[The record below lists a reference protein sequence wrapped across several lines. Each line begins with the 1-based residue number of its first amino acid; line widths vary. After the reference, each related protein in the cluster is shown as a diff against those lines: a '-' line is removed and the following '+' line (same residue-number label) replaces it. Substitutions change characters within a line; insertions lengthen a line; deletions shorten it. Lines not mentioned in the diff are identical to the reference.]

1 MAAEPLSLIAQE
13 LAEVKE
19 AQQLA
24 DKYGW
29 ADDNKDYMSM
39 KNDIRKKYKGLMKM
53 SKMTIKTE
61 MGSSSAKKEKIIW
74 VDSAKKDAGDFTEA
88 VTLLPEVFGP
98 GKYGTSGVN
107 SRGGQQN
114 FKDEI
119 CAWKR
124 VAKDGK
130 HYRILEHTTGYF
142 FQEGFLHSQMTEQG
156 EEEDE
161 KEEGEGADEGDN
173 DEEEEE
179 QAPPHPRSRREEAR
193 ELFRLLCLPRQL
205 RQLPR
210 RVRSR
215 PSARHPASAASR
227 ARDTYPR
234 MYPYVSYMYRECILC
249 VMYLR
254 VKIHCILKRILN
266 VS

>member
-53 SKMTIKTE
+53 SKMTMKTE
-61 MGSSSAKKEKIIW
+61 MGSSSAKQTKKEKIIW
-74 VDSAKKDAGDFTEA
+74 VDSAKKDAGDFAEA

-98 GKYGTSGVN
+98 GKYGTSGVK

-142 FQEGFLHSQMTEQG
+142 FQEGFLPSQTTESG
-156 EEEDE
+156 EDE
-161 KEEGEGADEGDN
+161 GENDEEEGEGGDN
-173 DEEEEE
+173 GDVEEEEKEE
-179 QAPPHPRSRREEAR
+179 QAPPPKKQKGGKGAVQAAVPAKAAKAAAKAAQESPKRSS
-193 ELFRLLCLPRQL
+193 
-205 RQLPR
+205 
-210 RVRSR
+210 SR
-215 PSARHPASAASR
+215 
-227 ARDTYPR
+227 
-234 MYPYVSYMYRECILC
+234 
-249 VMYLR
+249 
-254 VKIHCILKRILN
+254 KRGK
-266 VS
+266 

>member
-53 SKMTIKTE
+53 SKMTMKTE
-61 MGSSSAKKEKIIW
+61 MGSSSAKQTKKEKIMW
-74 VDSAKKDAGDFTEA
+74 VHSAMKDAGDFTEA

-107 SRGGQQN
+107 SRGGKQN

-142 FQEGFLHSQMTEQG
+142 FQEGFLASQMTESG
-156 EEEDE
+156 EEEGEKDE
-161 KEEGEGADEGDN
+161 EEGEGGDN
-173 DEEEEE
+173 GDVEEEEKE
-179 QAPPHPRSRREEAR
+179 EEAPPPKKQKGGKRAAQAAVPAKAAKAAAKAAQESPKRSS
-193 ELFRLLCLPRQL
+193 
-205 RQLPR
+205 
-210 RVRSR
+210 SR
-215 PSARHPASAASR
+215 
-227 ARDTYPR
+227 
-234 MYPYVSYMYRECILC
+234 
-249 VMYLR
+249 
-254 VKIHCILKRILN
+254 KRGK
-266 VS
+266 

>member
-53 SKMTIKTE
+53 SKMTMKTE
-61 MGSSSAKKEKIIW
+61 MGSSSAKQTKKEKIMW
-74 VDSAKKDAGDFTEA
+74 VHSAMKDAGDFTEA
-88 VTLLPEVFGP
+88 VGLLPEVFGP

-142 FQEGFLHSQMTEQG
+142 FQEGFLASQMTESG
-156 EEEDE
+156 EEEGEKDE
-161 KEEGEGADEGDN
+161 EEGEGGDN
-173 DEEEEE
+173 GDVEEE
-179 QAPPHPRSRREEAR
+179 QKEEEAP
-193 ELFRLLCLPRQL
+193 LPKKQKGGKRAAQAAVPAKAAKAAAKAA
-205 RQLPR
+205 QESPK
-210 RVRSR
+210 RS
-215 PSARHPASAASR
+215 SSR
-227 ARDTYPR
+227 
-234 MYPYVSYMYRECILC
+234 
-249 VMYLR
+249 
-254 VKIHCILKRILN
+254 KRGK
-266 VS
+266 

>member
-13 LAEVKE
+13 LAEVKA

-24 DKYGW
+24 DQYGW
-29 ADDNKDYMSM
+29 AEDNKDYMSM

-61 MGSSSAKKEKIIW
+61 MGSSSAKQTKKEKIMW
-74 VDSAKKDAGDFTEA
+74 VHSAMKDAGDFAEA
-88 VTLLPEVFGP
+88 VGLLPEVFGP

-107 SRGGQQN
+107 SRGGKQN

-142 FQEGFLHSQMTEQG
+142 FQEGFLPSQTTESG
-156 EEEDE
+156 EDE
-161 KEEGEGADEGDN
+161 GENDEEEGEGGDN
-173 DEEEEE
+173 GDVEEEKE
-179 QAPPHPRSRREEAR
+179 EEAP
-193 ELFRLLCLPRQL
+193 LPKKQKGGKGAP
-205 RQLPR
+205 QAAVPAKAAKAAAKAAQESPR
-210 RVRSR
+210 R
-215 PSARHPASAASR
+215 AS
-227 ARDTYPR
+227 
-234 MYPYVSYMYRECILC
+234 
-249 VMYLR
+249 
-254 VKIHCILKRILN
+254 KRGRGK
-266 VS
+266 

>member
-13 LAEVKE
+13 LAEVKA
-19 AQQLA
+19 AQLLA
-24 DKYGW
+24 DQYGW
-29 ADDNKDYMSM
+29 DEDNKDYISM
-39 KNDIRKKYKGLMKM
+39 KHDIRKKYKGLMKM
-53 SKMTIKTE
+53 SKRTIMTE
-61 MGSSSAKKEKIIW
+61 MGSSSAKQTKKEKIMW
-74 VDSAKKDAGDFTEA
+74 VHSAMKDAGDFTEA
-88 VTLLPEVFGP
+88 VGLLPEVFGP

-114 FKDEI
+114 FKGEI

-161 KEEGEGADEGDN
+161 EEGGEEGGDRDD

-179 QAPPHPRSRREEAR
+179 EQVPQQPPPKKQKGGKGAAQAAVPAKAAKAAAKAAKESPKRSS
-193 ELFRLLCLPRQL
+193 
-205 RQLPR
+205 
-210 RVRSR
+210 SR
-215 PSARHPASAASR
+215 
-227 ARDTYPR
+227 
-234 MYPYVSYMYRECILC
+234 
-249 VMYLR
+249 
-254 VKIHCILKRILN
+254 KRGK
-266 VS
+266 

>member
-53 SKMTIKTE
+53 SKMTMKTE
-61 MGSSSAKKEKIIW
+61 MGSSSAKQTKKEKIIW
-74 VDSAKKDAGDFTEA
+74 VDSAKKDAGNFTEA

-107 SRGGQQN
+107 SRGGKQN

-142 FQEGFLHSQMTEQG
+142 FQEGFLASQMTESG
-156 EEEDE
+156 EEEGEKDE
-161 KEEGEGADEGDN
+161 EEGEGGDN
-173 DEEEEE
+173 GDVEEEEKE
-179 QAPPHPRSRREEAR
+179 EEAPPPKKQKGGKRAAQAAVPAKAAKAAAKAAQESPKRSS
-193 ELFRLLCLPRQL
+193 
-205 RQLPR
+205 
-210 RVRSR
+210 SR
-215 PSARHPASAASR
+215 
-227 ARDTYPR
+227 
-234 MYPYVSYMYRECILC
+234 
-249 VMYLR
+249 
-254 VKIHCILKRILN
+254 KRGK
-266 VS
+266 

>member
-61 MGSSSAKKEKIIW
+61 MGSSSAKQTKKEKIIW

-88 VTLLPEVFGP
+88 VTLLPKVFGP

-107 SRGGQQN
+107 SRGGKQN

-142 FQEGFLHSQMTEQG
+142 FQEGFLASQMTESG
-156 EEEDE
+156 EEEGEKDE
-161 KEEGEGADEGDN
+161 EEGEGGDN
-173 DEEEEE
+173 DDVEEEEKE
-179 QAPPHPRSRREEAR
+179 EAPPPKKQKEDKRAAQAAVPAKAAKAAAKAAQESPKRSS
-193 ELFRLLCLPRQL
+193 
-205 RQLPR
+205 
-210 RVRSR
+210 SR
-215 PSARHPASAASR
+215 
-227 ARDTYPR
+227 
-234 MYPYVSYMYRECILC
+234 
-249 VMYLR
+249 
-254 VKIHCILKRILN
+254 KRGK
-266 VS
+266 

>member
-53 SKMTIKTE
+53 SKMTMKTE
-61 MGSSSAKKEKIIW
+61 MGSSSAKQTKKEKIIW
-74 VDSAKKDAGDFTEA
+74 VDSAKKDAGNFTEA

-107 SRGGQQN
+107 SRGGKQN

-142 FQEGFLHSQMTEQG
+142 FQEGFLHSQMTESG
-156 EEEDE
+156 EEEGE
-161 KEEGEGADEGDN
+161 KDEGEGADEGDN
-173 DEEEEE
+173 DDEEEEE
-179 QAPPHPRSRREEAR
+179 EAPPPPKKQKGGKGAVQAAVPAKAAKAAAKAAQESPKRSS
-193 ELFRLLCLPRQL
+193 
-205 RQLPR
+205 
-210 RVRSR
+210 SR
-215 PSARHPASAASR
+215 
-227 ARDTYPR
+227 
-234 MYPYVSYMYRECILC
+234 
-249 VMYLR
+249 
-254 VKIHCILKRILN
+254 KRGK
-266 VS
+266 

>member
-53 SKMTIKTE
+53 SKMTMKTE
-61 MGSSSAKKEKIIW
+61 MGSSSAKQTKKEKIIW

-107 SRGGQQN
+107 SRGGKQN

-142 FQEGFLHSQMTEQG
+142 FQEGFLASQMTESG
-156 EEEDE
+156 EEEGEKDE
-161 KEEGEGADEGDN
+161 EEGEGGDN
-173 DEEEEE
+173 GDVEEEEKE
-179 QAPPHPRSRREEAR
+179 EEAPPPKKQKGGKRAAQAAVPAKAAKAAAKAAQESPKRSS
-193 ELFRLLCLPRQL
+193 
-205 RQLPR
+205 
-210 RVRSR
+210 SR
-215 PSARHPASAASR
+215 
-227 ARDTYPR
+227 
-234 MYPYVSYMYRECILC
+234 
-249 VMYLR
+249 
-254 VKIHCILKRILN
+254 KRGK
-266 VS
+266 

>member
-107 SRGGQQN
+107 SRGGKQN
-114 FKDEI
+114 FKGEI

-142 FQEGFLHSQMTEQG
+142 FQEGFLPSQTTEEG
-156 EEEDE
+156 EEDDE
-161 KEEGEGADEGDN
+161 KEEGEGADEGD

-179 QAPPHPRSRREEAR
+179 EEPAPPPPKKKKGDKGAVQAAVPAKAAKAAAKAAQES
-193 ELFRLLCLPRQL
+193 
-205 RQLPR
+205 PR
-210 RVRSR
+210 R
-215 PSARHPASAASR
+215 ASTR
-227 ARDTYPR
+227 GR
-234 MYPYVSYMYRECILC
+234 
-249 VMYLR
+249 
-254 VKIHCILKRILN
+254 K
-266 VS
+266 

>member
-24 DKYGW
+24 DQYGW
-29 ADDNKDYMSM
+29 AEDNKDYMSM
-39 KNDIRKKYKGLMKM
+39 KNAIRKKYKGLMKM
-53 SKMTIKTE
+53 SMMTIKTE
-61 MGSSSAKKEKIIW
+61 MGSSSAKQTKKEKIMW
-74 VDSAKKDAGDFTEA
+74 VHSAMKDAGDFTEA
-88 VTLLPEVFGP
+88 VGLLPEVFGP

-142 FQEGFLHSQMTEQG
+142 FQEGFLPSQTTEEG
-156 EEEDE
+156 EEDDE
-161 KEEGEGADEGDN
+161 KEEGEGADEGD

-179 QAPPHPRSRREEAR
+179 EEPAPPPPKKKKGDKGAVQAAVPAKAAKAAAKAAQES
-193 ELFRLLCLPRQL
+193 
-205 RQLPR
+205 PR
-210 RVRSR
+210 R
-215 PSARHPASAASR
+215 ASTR
-227 ARDTYPR
+227 GR
-234 MYPYVSYMYRECILC
+234 
-249 VMYLR
+249 
-254 VKIHCILKRILN
+254 K
-266 VS
+266 

>member
-61 MGSSSAKKEKIIW
+61 MGLSSAKQTKKEKIMW
-74 VDSAKKDAGDFTEA
+74 VHSAMKDAGDFAEA
-88 VTLLPEVFGP
+88 VGLLPEVFGP

-114 FKDEI
+114 FKGEI

-142 FQEGFLHSQMTEQG
+142 FQEGFLASQMTESG
-156 EEEDE
+156 EEEGEKDE
-161 KEEGEGADEGDN
+161 EEGEEEGGDN
-173 DEEEEE
+173 DDDKEEEAEE
-179 QAPPHPRSRREEAR
+179 APPPPKKQKGGKGAPQAAVPAKAAKAAAKAAQES
-193 ELFRLLCLPRQL
+193 
-205 RQLPR
+205 PR
-210 RVRSR
+210 R
-215 PSARHPASAASR
+215 AS
-227 ARDTYPR
+227 
-234 MYPYVSYMYRECILC
+234 
-249 VMYLR
+249 
-254 VKIHCILKRILN
+254 KRGRGK
-266 VS
+266 

>member
-13 LAEVKE
+13 LAEVNE

-88 VTLLPEVFGP
+88 VGLLPEVFGP

-107 SRGGQQN
+107 SRGGKQN
-114 FKDEI
+114 FKGEL

-142 FQEGFLHSQMTEQG
+142 FQEGFLPSQTTESG
-156 EEEDE
+156 EDE
-161 KEEGEGADEGDN
+161 GENDEEEGEGGDN
-173 DEEEEE
+173 GDVEEEEKE
-179 QAPPHPRSRREEAR
+179 EEAPPPKKQKGGKRAAQAAVPAKAAEAAAKAAKESPKRSS
-193 ELFRLLCLPRQL
+193 
-205 RQLPR
+205 
-210 RVRSR
+210 SR
-215 PSARHPASAASR
+215 
-227 ARDTYPR
+227 
-234 MYPYVSYMYRECILC
+234 
-249 VMYLR
+249 
-254 VKIHCILKRILN
+254 KRGK
-266 VS
+266 

>member
-13 LAEVKE
+13 LAEVKA

-24 DKYGW
+24 DQYGW
-29 ADDNKDYMSM
+29 AEDNKDYMSM

-53 SKMTIKTE
+53 SKMTIKME
-61 MGSSSAKKEKIIW
+61 MGSSSAKQTKKEKIIW
-74 VDSAKKDAGDFTEA
+74 VDSAKKEAGDFAEA

-161 KEEGEGADEGDN
+161 EEEGKGADEGDDD
-173 DEEEEE
+173 DEEEEQVPQQPPPKKQKGGKGAV
-179 QAPPHPRSRREEAR
+179 QAAVPAKATKAAAKAAQESPKRSS
-193 ELFRLLCLPRQL
+193 
-205 RQLPR
+205 
-210 RVRSR
+210 SR
-215 PSARHPASAASR
+215 
-227 ARDTYPR
+227 
-234 MYPYVSYMYRECILC
+234 
-249 VMYLR
+249 
-254 VKIHCILKRILN
+254 KRGK
-266 VS
+266 